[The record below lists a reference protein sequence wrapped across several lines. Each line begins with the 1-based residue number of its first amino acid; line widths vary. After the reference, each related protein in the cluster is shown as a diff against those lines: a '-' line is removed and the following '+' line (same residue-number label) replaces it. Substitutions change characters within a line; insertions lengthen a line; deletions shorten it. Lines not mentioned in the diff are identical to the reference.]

1 MSMSPSALSAESIP
15 NAYHNAAFLDNDEE
29 VGEAFSLVFLLQYSF
44 KDIFKS
50 SYNFSQQTILTMILP
65 GLVMALTFTC
75 MTVNYIDR
83 YSCFNN
89 HESAKKDSTYT
100 TTTNRDNGSI
110 SCSPLPLTNDEV
122 KSHALHIYHCFP
134 GRA

>member
-29 VGEAFSLVFLLQYSF
+29 VGEAFFLVFLLQYSF

-50 SYNFSQQTILTMILP
+50 SYNFSQQTTLTMILP

-83 YSCFNN
+83 YSCF
-89 HESAKKDSTYT
+89 T
-100 TTTNRDNGSI
+100 SI
-110 SCSPLPLTNDEV
+110 IMNLQRKILLTQPPPTGTMEAW
-122 KSHALHIYHCFP
+122 HALHYH
-134 GRA
+134 